1 MRKSFVL
8 LALSLTVVSCNKET
22 NDFIWEKS
30 FGQGNA
36 FFVKASSDSGIVSC
50 GTINDNPYLLKLTK
64 DKKTE
69 VEFTSERKGLFNS
82 AWFDTSRFIAGG
94 SNEGKMLLVC
104 IDNDGSKV
112 WDTVLT
118 AGFDVELTGLLYSG
132 SGNLVAVGTA
142 KPDSAASG
150 STGILFVKF
159 DTTGQIIEK
168 KEVAETIFIAAN
180 KITADRSGNIFLPLT
195 RKKTYAKSQASV
207 AKYSA
212 DFNRL
217 WETELYNNT
226 NFGAASLG
234 IILDDQGNI
243 YVTGNTELSSEE
255 GVLSNSFLVSL
266 ASSGSVKW
274 KKYLEKTNSGTALI
288 FDDNEILMMLNTNC
302 FIVNMANPEDGS
314 EAGKIRMF
322 DICNPKETDAFGKD
336 LDLNYD
342 ASILVAGSKGGNY
355 YLALKSILQ

>member
-1 MRKSFVL
+1 
-8 LALSLTVVSCNKET
+8 
-22 NDFIWEKS
+22 
-30 FGQGNA
+30 
-36 FFVKASSDSGIVSC
+36 
-50 GTINDNPYLLKLTK
+50 
-64 DKKTE
+64 
-69 VEFTSERKGLFNS
+69 
-82 AWFDTSRFIAGG
+82 
-94 SNEGKMLLVC
+94 
-104 IDNDGSKV
+104 
-112 WDTVLT
+112 LT

-132 SGNLVAVGTA
+132 TGNLVAVGTA

-217 WETELYNNT
+217 WETDLYNNT
-226 NFGAASLG
+226 SFGAASLG

-274 KKYLEKTNSGTALI
+274 KKYLEKTNSGAALI
-288 FDDNEILMMLNTNC
+288 FNDNEILMMLNTNC

-322 DICNPKETDAFGKD
+322 DICNSKETDAFGKD